1 MTRDLL
7 ARDLLVRG
15 MLAGLLA
22 ALLAVLFARLVGE
35 PQVDLAIT
43 FEDAHARAMGMAQDA
58 ELVSRAVQ
66 KSLGLLTAIVL
77 YGSALGGLFSII
89 FTLCYG
95 RVAVLGPRT
104 LALLLAIAA
113 FAAVTLAPALKYPP
127 NPPGVGLPGTIDYRT
142 QTYFAMLVFSVV
154 GLLIAG
160 FAGRKLMPRFGVLN
174 GVLAAVGAY
183 ILIVAGLILAM
194 PTINEV
200 PSDFPANV
208 LWNFRI
214 ASLGI
219 QVVLWSAIG
228 VIFGLLAEH
237 RLRAAHRRA

>member
-1 MTRDLL
+1 MT
-7 ARDLLVRG
+7 RDLLVRG

-22 ALLAVLFARLVGE
+22 ALFAVLFARIVGE
-35 PQVDLAIT
+35 PQVDLAIN

-66 KSLGLLTAIVL
+66 KSLGLFTAVVL
-77 YGSALGGLFSII
+77 YGSALGGLFSIV

-95 RVAVLGPRT
+95 RVAAMGPRT

-113 FAAVTLAPALKYPP
+113 FVAVALAPGLKYPP

-160 FAGRKLMPRFGVLN
+160 FVGRKLMPRFGVLN
-174 GVLAAVGAY
+174 GVLAAVGLYVVIA
-183 ILIVAGLILAM
+183 AGEILAM

-200 PSDFPANV
+200 PTDFPATV

-228 VIFGLLAEH
+228 IVFGLLAEQL
-237 RLRAAHRRA
+237 LRSSARRRA

>member
-1 MTRDLL
+1 MT
-7 ARDLLVRG
+7 RDLLVRG

-22 ALLAVLFARLVGE
+22 ALFAVLFARIVGE
-35 PQVDLAIT
+35 PQVDLAIN

-66 KSLGLLTAIVL
+66 KSLGLFTAVVL
-77 YGSALGGLFSII
+77 YGSALGGLFSIV

-95 RVAVLGPRT
+95 RVAAMGPRT

-113 FAAVTLAPALKYPP
+113 FVAVALAPGLKLPA

-160 FAGRKLMPRFGVLN
+160 FVGRKLMPRFGVLN
-174 GVLAAVGAY
+174 GVLAAVGLYVVIA
-183 ILIVAGLILAM
+183 AGEILAM

-200 PSDFPANV
+200 PTDFPATV

-228 VIFGLLAEH
+228 IVFGLLAEQL
-237 RLRAAHRRA
+237 LRSSARRRA

>member
-1 MTRDLL
+1 MT
-7 ARDLLVRG
+7 RDLLVRG

-22 ALLAVLFARLVGE
+22 ALFAVLFARIVGE
-35 PQVDLAIT
+35 PQVDLAIN

-66 KSLGLLTAIVL
+66 KSLGLFTAVVL
-77 YGSALGGLFSII
+77 YGSALGGLFSIV

-95 RVAVLGPRT
+95 RVAAMGPRT

-113 FAAVTLAPALKYPP
+113 FVAVALAPGLKYPP

-160 FAGRKLMPRFGVLN
+160 FVGRKLMPRFGVLN
-174 GVLAAVGAY
+174 GVLAAVGLYVVIA
-183 ILIVAGLILAM
+183 AGEILAM
-194 PTINEV
+194 PTINKV
-200 PSDFPANV
+200 PTDFPATV

-228 VIFGLLAEH
+228 IVFGLLAEQL
-237 RLRAAHRRA
+237 LRSSARRRA